1 MSEINIQR
9 TPEAPHLTPEISSD
23 AVEHR
28 SERVAVTTE
37 RAPDV
42 QPVEIV
48 PKPNV
53 TPAPVAVHQPT
64 NPLIKN
70 IEDTMADGLADAYQ
84 AMDPKTQQEFK
95 RVGEETASAISK
107 LLSQS
112 KIQVQKIV
120 SLILRWLRIIPRVNP
135 YYLEQQAK
143 IKADAI
149 VAMTHPPRE
158 GN

>member
-1 MSEINIQR
+1 MPEINIPH
-9 TPEAPHLTPEISSD
+9 TPEVARPTPEVSAEQID
-23 AVEHR
+23 HQA
-28 SERVAVTTE
+28 ERVAVVTE

-42 QPVEIV
+42 QPVDVV
-48 PKPNV
+48 PVPNV
-53 TPAPVAVHQPT
+53 MPAPVAVHQPV
-64 NPLIKN
+64 NPLVKK

-84 AMDPKTQQEFK
+84 AMDPNTQQEFK

-120 SLILRWLRIIPRVNP
+120 NLLLRWLRIIPRVNP

-158 GN
+158 GS